1 MSQIFVDLKYK
12 NLCQYLSQHDYKS
25 ADIETR
31 ILLLKAAGQM
41 KRGWLDDKVDIPMIP
56 DTDLLIIYRLWQKY
70 SNLHFGFSTQ
80 SRILKS
86 IPSNIVLHD
95 DERYLYLSM
104 LVGWWISDDYPVY
117 ETLFTPNRYNFHSQ
131 ELDINSGR
139 WLEYYELNFS
149 TIAPQGHFPIPE
161 DSGVFFALLAKF
173 EEIANLRHNKVT
185 FDIKYDFQE
194 YDFQEIV

>member
-1 MSQIFVDLKYK
+1 MSQIVVALKYK
-12 NLCQYLSQHDYKS
+12 NLCQYLSQHDYQS

-56 DTDLLIIYRLWQKY
+56 DIDILILDRLWQKY

-86 IPSNIVLHD
+86 IPSKIDIHD
-95 DERYLYLSM
+95 DELYLYFSM
-104 LVGWWISDDYPVY
+104 LVGWWISEDYPVY
-117 ETLFTPNRYNFHSQ
+117 ETLFTPNRYDFNSNK
-131 ELDINSGR
+131 LDVNSGR
-139 WLEYYELNFS
+139 WLEYHELNFS
-149 TIAPQGHFPIPE
+149 KHSPRGHLPIPE
-161 DSGVFFALLAKF
+161 DSGVLLALLAKF
-173 EEIANLRHNKVT
+173 EEISNLQQNKVT

-194 YDFQEIV
+194 IV